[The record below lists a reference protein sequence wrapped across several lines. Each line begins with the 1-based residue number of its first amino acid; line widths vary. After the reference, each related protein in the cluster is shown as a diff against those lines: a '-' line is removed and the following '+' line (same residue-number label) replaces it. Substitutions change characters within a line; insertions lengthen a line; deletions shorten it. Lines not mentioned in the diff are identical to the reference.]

1 MSASRLCLIAAAC
14 VALGALPP
22 GSAAAAGA
30 PSFEA
35 APSGLQVPVSALARP
50 AAWLDPSRL
59 RVSTLLSVGTGFS
72 GHASALQVTS
82 FGYQFQAPLR
92 MSVSLGNTFGL
103 GGANGGGSFFLEGLD
118 LAWHPLPSMLFEVR
132 YQDLRSPLQLAP
144 GPWGTREPLWR

>member
-1 MSASRLCLIAAAC
+1 
-14 VALGALPP
+14 LPP
-22 GSAAAAGA
+22 GSVAAAA
-30 PSFEA
+30 PPFEA
-35 APSGLQVPVSALARP
+35 APSGLQVPVSVLARP

-72 GHASALQVTS
+72 GHASALQVTN

-103 GGANGGGSFFLEGLD
+103 GGASGGGSFFLEGLD

-144 GPWGTREPLWR
+144 GAWGTREPLWR

>member
-22 GSAAAAGA
+22 GSVAAAAA

-35 APSGLQVPVSALARP
+35 APAGLQVPVSALARP

-92 MSVSLGNTFGL
+92 MSVSLGNSFGL

-118 LAWHPLPSMLFEVR
+118 VAWHPLPSMLFEVR
-132 YQDLRSPLQLAP
+132 YQDLRSPLQLESGA
-144 GPWGTREPLWR
+144 WGVREPLWR